1 MADAPARPADGGFL
15 PPEVRKRRRRGW
27 IIFLVV
33 LLLGAV
39 AAGTAYWYAE
49 GRFTQTPEVVG
60 LAADGEEAV
69 ELARSQQPDVV
80 LLDLAMPR
88 MDGLQALPLILEAV
102 PGVRVVVLSGFDK
115 HTMADRALEAG
126 AHRYV
131 EKGLSTKELSHV
143 VAEVLAS

>member
-1 MADAPARPADGGFL
+1 MTLAP
-15 PPEVRKRRRRGW
+15 VK
-27 IIFLVV
+27 V
-33 LLLGAV
+33 LIVDDSRDLRDLLGLKV
-39 AAGTAYWYAE
+39 ATWGGY
-49 GRFTQTPEVVG
+49 EVVG

-69 ELARSQQPDVV
+69 ELARTHQPDVV

-115 HTMADRALEAG
+115 HTMADRAMEAG

-143 VAEVLAS
+143 VAEVLAAS

>member
-1 MADAPARPADGGFL
+1 VTLAP
-15 PPEVRKRRRRGW
+15 VK
-27 IIFLVV
+27 V
-33 LLLGAV
+33 LIVDDSRDLRDLLGLKV
-39 AAGTAYWYAE
+39 QMWGGY
-49 GRFTQTPEVVG
+49 EVVG

-115 HTMADRALEAG
+115 HSMAERAMEAG

-143 VAEVLAS
+143 VAEVLAAS

>member
-1 MADAPARPADGGFL
+1 VTLAP
-15 PPEVRKRRRRGW
+15 VK
-27 IIFLVV
+27 V
-33 LLLGAV
+33 LIVDDSRDLRDLLGLKV
-39 AAGTAYWYAE
+39 ALWGGY
-49 GRFTQTPEVVG
+49 QVVG

-115 HTMADRALEAG
+115 HAMAERAMEAG

-143 VAEVLAS
+143 VAEVLAAS